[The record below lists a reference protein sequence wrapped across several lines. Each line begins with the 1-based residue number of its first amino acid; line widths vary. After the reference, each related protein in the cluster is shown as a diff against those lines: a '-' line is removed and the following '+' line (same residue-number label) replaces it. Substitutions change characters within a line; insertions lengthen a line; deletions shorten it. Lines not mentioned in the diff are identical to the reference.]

1 MDPPPSAPL
10 EQPDT
15 ATTESGTD
23 ATSRTQTLTDDTHVE
38 DTLVDT
44 SGQPSEPEA
53 VPVPVEEEAEQAQ
66 EGCGDGRYD
75 EAAQEY
81 HLFARR
87 DYQEG
92 EQVGGRVN
100 SCSLYPHTQF
110 NSCAVTEGSCAQGQR
125 Q

>member
-1 MDPPPSAPL
+1 MDPPPSATL
-10 EQPDT
+10 EQPGT

-23 ATSRTQTLTDDTHVE
+23 ATSRSQTLTEDSHVE
-38 DTLVDT
+38 DTRVDT

-53 VPVPVEEEAEQAQ
+53 VPVEEGAEQAQ

-92 EQVGGRVN
+92 EQVGGRLN
-100 SCSLYPHTQF
+100 SCSHTHIPD
-110 NSCAVTEGSCAQGQR
+110 STAVR
-125 Q
+125 